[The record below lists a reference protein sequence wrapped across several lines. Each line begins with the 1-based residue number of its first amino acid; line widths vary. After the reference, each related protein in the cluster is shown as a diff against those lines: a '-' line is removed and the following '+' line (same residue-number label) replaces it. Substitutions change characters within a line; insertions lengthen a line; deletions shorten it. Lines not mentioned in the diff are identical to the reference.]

1 MDSKTDVPVILT
13 DKYAQNCAKAIVEVL
28 AARGKLTKK
37 AAPSPATALYKVQ
50 VGAFSKKENADK
62 LLAELKAKGYQGYIV
77 KV

>member
-13 DKYAQNCAKAIVEVL
+13 DSYAQNCAKAIVEVIV
-28 AARGKLTKK
+28 ARGKLTKK
-37 AAPSPATALYKVQ
+37 AVVESNTLYKVQ

-62 LLAELKAKGYQGYIV
+62 LLAELKSKGYQGYIV